1 MPTPNGP
8 KIFNANRSM
17 TPIPTI
23 PRRRLRA
30 LDRNSRGQIFR
41 LWVTSGS
48 PIFGQLVPIFLHK
61 KKYGKLSYLYL
72 FFRFFL
78 PISIFIFQTRKI
90 VHTSNFAVVFDVY
103 VPPPGIIKKWRWNSR
118 HSGSPC
124 TPDSFFRF
132 VSLVGSG
139 GAPPLTSPLATEHT
153 HTLLSDKAG
162 WLWFF
167 RCRQLC
173 SSHWWVFCVL

>member
-1 MPTPNGP
+1 MGG
-8 KIFNANRSM
+8 F
-17 TPIPTI
+17 
-23 PRRRLRA
+23 
-30 LDRNSRGQIFR
+30 
-41 LWVTSGS
+41 WVSYFWS
-48 PIFGQLVPIFLHK
+48 ACSYFSSL

-90 VHTSNFAVVFDVY
+90 VHTSNFAVVFDMY

-167 RCRQLC
+167 RCRIAGNSARRTGGYSVFYSFNIITLLVQ
-173 SSHWWVFCVL
+173 SS